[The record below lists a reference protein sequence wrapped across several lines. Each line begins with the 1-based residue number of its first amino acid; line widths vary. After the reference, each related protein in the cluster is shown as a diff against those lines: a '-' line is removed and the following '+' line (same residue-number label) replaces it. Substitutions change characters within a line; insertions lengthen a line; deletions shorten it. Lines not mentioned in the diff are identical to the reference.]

1 MMQYYLLVVLAGT
14 LISKYNKYKIEGTGV
29 GYSNKLSYSIACQG
43 ANSTAGHK
51 CLKTGYNRGC
61 GLGVMCWVWQ
71 CGKLVIEQYV

>member
-14 LISKYNKYKIEGTGV
+14 LISKYNKYKIEGTGA

-43 ANSTAGHK
+43 AKSTAGHK

-71 CGKLVIEQYV
+71 CGKLAIEQYV